1 METTFAYMVITQ
13 YFMLSQNLHME
24 NDSNLLKYFA
34 TLGPFEILNK
44 NIGHKFIYKGVDM
57 GL

>member
-1 METTFAYMVITQ
+1 MVITQ

-24 NDSNLLKYFA
+24 NDSNFLKCFA

-44 NIGHKFIYKGVDM
+44 NIGHKFILEGVNM